1 MNIVVAI
8 DSFKGSLTSLEA
20 GNSVKR
26 GILQAMN
33 NAAVNVFPM
42 ADGGEGTTEALFSA
56 LNGEMVELTV
66 TGPLFEP
73 VKSKYAI
80 IRKNTAVIEMSEAAG
95 LTLVPEKLRNPLETT
110 TLGVGEMIKDAI
122 NIGCRN
128 FIIGIGGSAT
138 NDGGIGMLTAL
149 GFEFLDTY
157 GLCITPN
164 ARGLEKLEKIR
175 IINSLPELKKCSFRV
190 ACDVANPLCGKN
202 GCSTVFGPQKG
213 ATEEMIEKM
222 DSYLRK
228 YAKICAEVS
237 DRVNINLPGAG
248 AAGGTGFAFSSFL
261 NAELQ
266 SGIEIIA
273 TEIGLEEYIKK
284 ADMVVTGE
292 GRIDY
297 QTTMGKTPHGVAKIA
312 KKYNK
317 KVIAFSG
324 IVGDDAEKCNEN
336 GIDAYFPILRKI
348 TSVDDAL
355 NKTVAGENLS
365 ATAYQV
371 FRLINLFK

>member
-20 GNSVKR
+20 GNAVKR

-33 NAAVNVFPM
+33 SAAVNVFPM

-122 NIGCRN
+122 NKDCIN

-164 ARGLEKLEKIR
+164 ATGLEKLKKIR
-175 IINSLPELKKCSFRV
+175 TINSLPELKKCSFRV

-202 GCSTVFGPQKG
+202 GCSAVFGPQKG

-237 DRVNINLPGAG
+237 DRANINLPGAG
-248 AAGGTGFAFSSFL
+248 AAGGMGFAFSSFL

-336 GIDAYFPILRKI
+336 GIDAFFPILRKI